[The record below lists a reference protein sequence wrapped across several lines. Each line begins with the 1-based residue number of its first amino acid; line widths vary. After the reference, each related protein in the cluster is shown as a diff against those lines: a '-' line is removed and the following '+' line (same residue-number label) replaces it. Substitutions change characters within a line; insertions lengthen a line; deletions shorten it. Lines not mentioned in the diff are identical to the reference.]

1 MQADQVEVS
10 RDEKNKHWVIRIQ
23 VGEEV
28 IRRHCD
34 DPADASDDTLRAAAL
49 KTAVDEGYTID
60 PAAIVIVRH
69 PA

>member
-34 DPADASDDTLRAAAL
+34 DPADADDATLLAAAQ
-49 KTAVDEGYTID
+49 KTVGDEGYSVE
-60 PAAIVIVRH
+60 PSAIVITR